1 MQKIK
6 EFYRKIRNFK
16 LNDRHIFKICAI
28 LFFTV
33 IFALYMINQ
42 MNLSFLYNNFG
53 DVFKSGIQ
61 LYSIYVGQGDSS
73 LLIFPDKTTLLVDT
87 GTEEYSNAFCKELKT
102 ILSHN
107 DINQIDYLVLTHPN
121 ADHIGGAMELLET
134 FDVKVVYRPKLSVP
148 GEDESEY
155 PVYADILYY
164 DVMNAVKKE
173 NCEIRYITPS
183 TFNVDN
189 FEVKFW
195 TPNEIYYSDENS
207 YSPIITVTN
216 GELSF
221 MFTGDATEET
231 EKEFLSMVKDDEI
244 KIDFLKVA
252 HHGSKN
258 SSTLDFL
265 NKIKPSYAIISA
277 GVNNWY
283 NFPSQ
288 ETIDR
293 LKSVGTKEI
302 YETNELGTIG
312 IGINGVSFKIASGFI
327 FDDKPF
333 LLVLYFCVLFA
344 ICSVKISD
352 KGRRIKMYQRFSDK
366 TEFSCKQKT
375 IENI

>member
-16 LNDRHIFKICAI
+16 LNDGHIFKICAI

-42 MNLSFLYNNFG
+42 MNLSFLYNNFR

-148 GEDESEY
+148 GEEESEY

-221 MFTGDATEET
+221 MFTGDATAET

-312 IGINGVSFKIASGFI
+312 IGINDVSFKIASGFI

-352 KGRRIKMYQRFSDK
+352 KGRRIKMYQQFSDK

>member
-1 MQKIK
+1 M
-6 EFYRKIRNFK
+6 
-16 LNDRHIFKICAI
+16 
-28 LFFTV
+28 
-33 IFALYMINQ
+33 
-42 MNLSFLYNNFG
+42 
-53 DVFKSGIQ
+53 
-61 LYSIYVGQGDSS
+61 
-73 LLIFPDKTTLLVDT
+73 DT

-221 MFTGDATEET
+221 MFTGDATAET

-288 ETIDR
+288 ETIDH

-312 IGINGVSFKIASGFI
+312 IGINDVSFKIASGFI

-352 KGRRIKMYQRFSDK
+352 KGRRIKMYQQFSDK